1 MGINMK
7 KNIIIYGVFLFFVLF
22 SITACTKKQEF
33 IEQESQLSFFSM
45 DTSISLTAY
54 GENAEIALKKVKQ
67 QIQDLE
73 KLWSVTEEE
82 SEIYKINHS
91 NGKEIE
97 VSKETTEILTFA
109 LQMAEQT
116 EGALEPSIYPV
127 VSAWGFTTEEKR
139 VPLKEEITNLLTY
152 VGYKRIRLSGN
163 NVQLETGMQLDLGSL
178 GKGYAGDK
186 AVEIL
191 KKCGITSALLDIGGN
206 IQIIGRKPDGQDWRL
221 GVRSPFY
228 GDILGIIE
236 LSDCAV
242 ITSGSYERYFVDKDG
257 IIYGH
262 IINPQTGYPVENDL
276 ASVTIIASQGKQ
288 CDALSTA
295 LFVMGLDKAIEYW
308 RKNEG
313 FEAILVTKEQGIY
326 ITEGIKKKFTLKQAY
341 DYLKV
346 YEVNR

>member
-1 MGINMK
+1 MR
-7 KNIIIYGVFLFFVLF
+7 KNIIIYGVFLFFILTGV
-22 SITACTKKQEF
+22 TACTKSQGP
-33 IEQESQLSFFSM
+33 IEKESQISFLAM
-45 DTSISLTAY
+45 DTSISLMAY
-54 GENAEIALKKVKQ
+54 GKDAEIALKKAQ
-67 QIQDLE
+67 EQIQGLE
-73 KLWSVTEEE
+73 KRWSVTDEE

-91 NGKEIE
+91 DGKEVE
-97 VSKETTEILTFA
+97 VSKETAEILAFA
-109 LQMAEQT
+109 LQMAKQT

-139 VPLKEEITNLLTY
+139 VPLKEELADLLMY
-152 VGYKRIRLSGN
+152 VGYKKIQLSDN
-163 NVQLETGMQLDLGSL
+163 SVQLEKGMQLDLGAV

-186 AVEIL
+186 AVEVL

-206 IQIIGRKPDGQDWRL
+206 IQILGTKPDGENWNI

-242 ITSGSYERYFVDKDG
+242 ITSGNYERYFADKDG

-308 RKNEG
+308 RKNDG
-313 FEAILVTKEQGIY
+313 FEAILVTKEQGLY
-326 ITEGIKKKFTLKQAY
+326 ITEGIKEKFTLKQAY